1 MKHWRTSNT
10 FSHIQWHSYN
20 QVSQFISTPALH
32 RLPRC
37 YTALYNLSFLGNQNK
52 CTSKIP
58 SLVIIPSQWKKS
70 QGLFFWSELGSPVW
84 NSQTMHSSHQQQQKG
99 ECIPLK
105 NTYGLTLL
113 QYGFAKS
120 KFRNPCSSVK
130 YKYAL
135 NFYHQGLG
143 IN

>member
-1 MKHWRTSNT
+1 MWSQWNIEGLQIL
-10 FSHIQWHSYN
+10 FHIYN
-20 QVSQFISTPALH
+20 GT
-32 RLPRC
+32 
-37 YTALYNLSFLGNQNK
+37 
-52 CTSKIP
+52 
-58 SLVIIPSQWKKS
+58 VIIRFLNLFQLQLCIDSQGATLLYTTSVFWATRTNAQVKSLLWSLFPSQWKEN

-120 KFRNPCSSVK
+120 EFRNPCSSVK
-130 YKYAL
+130 
-135 NFYHQGLG
+135 
-143 IN
+143 